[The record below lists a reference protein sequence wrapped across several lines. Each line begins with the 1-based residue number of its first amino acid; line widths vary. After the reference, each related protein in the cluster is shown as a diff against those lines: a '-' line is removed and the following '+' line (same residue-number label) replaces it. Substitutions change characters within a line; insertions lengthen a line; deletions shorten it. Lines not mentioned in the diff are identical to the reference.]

1 MLRKLFLKY
10 LLLTL
15 EFDEKVAVII
25 EKCLVKK
32 VRIL

>member
-25 EKCLVKK
+25 EK
-32 VRIL
+32 